1 MIMNRDTVDLLRV
14 EVHPDRETMGLHA
27 ARRASRIIRETAQR
41 KGTVN
46 VMFAAAPSQLDL
58 FAALLAD
65 ERVPWESINT
75 FHMDEYLGLPAD
87 APQGFGNFLK
97 RELFDQKPF
106 ASVHLMPFSA
116 ENPEEACRAYAAV
129 LQAYPLD
136 LVCMGI
142 GENGHIAFNDPPDA
156 RFDEPETVKVVELE
170 HQCRQQ
176 QVNDGCFSS
185 LDEVPTHALTVTI
198 PALMSAPSIVCV
210 VPGPTKS
217 AAVVHMLSNSVTTD
231 CPASILRTHRD
242 AVLYLD
248 KLSAAAYA
256 NSEN

>member
-1 MIMNRDTVDLLRV
+1 MKQETVDLLRV
-14 EVHPDRETMGLHA
+14 EIFPDRKSMGIHA
-27 ARRASRIIRETAQR
+27 ARSASRIIRETVER
-41 KGTVN
+41 KGTAN

-65 ERVPWESINT
+65 ERVPWESINA
-75 FHMDEYLGLPAD
+75 FHMDEYFGLPAD

-106 ASVHLMPFSA
+106 ASVHLMPA
-116 ENPEEACRAYAAV
+116 ATGDPEEACKAYAAV
-129 LQAYPLD
+129 LQAHPLD
-136 LVCMGI
+136 LICMGI

-156 RFDEPETVKVVELE
+156 LFDDPEIVKVVELE
-170 HQCRQQ
+170 HRCRQQ

-185 LDEVPTHALTVTI
+185 LDEVPTHAMTVTI

-217 AAVVHMLSNSVTTD
+217 GAVAHMLSDTVSTE
-231 CPASILRTHRD
+231 CPASILRTHND
-242 AVLYLD
+242 AVLFLD
-248 KLSAAAYA
+248 SESAAAYV
-256 NSEN
+256 SLEL